1 MMMSEISMENN
12 NIKLHNMKKLFAL
25 IAILGFAGLAHAGE
39 KALQIEFRNGTKAV
53 YSLSKQPVV
62 TFAGSDFTIKTAD
75 AETSYPRADV
85 NNFTFVE
92 GESGVADI
100 ENTTR
105 YSYIDGV
112 FSCQGHAIEVYDLS
126 GRRVATGSDAVS
138 LRELNDGVYVIRANS
153 QSIKVVK

>member
-1 MMMSEISMENN
+1 MMASETSTEN

-25 IAILGFAGLAHAGE
+25 MAILGFAGLAHAGE

-85 NNFTFVE
+85 SHFSFVQE
-92 GESGVADI
+92 ESGITDVK
-100 ENTTR
+100 NTTR

-126 GRRVATGSDAVS
+126 GRRTASGSDAVS
-138 LRELNDGVYVIRANS
+138 LRELNDGVYVVRANN